1 MKLLNRC
8 ATPLIILSLSS
19 SLLCAETKSTPSEKE
34 EAAEK
39 EALTPELRPA
49 LAIQSGKVDF
59 HAKIPRTGTPFPRFS
74 WLIAPQDR
82 YQLQSAYQIIVA
94 ESEEECKAGGKLA
107 WDSGRVES
115 NSSSLVEAP
124 EATLSPSKTYFWR
137 ARLWN
142 NTKVEGKWSRVFTTI
157 STEKTVKENLSLGT
171 FECSDEKLNAI
182 IENCEK
188 NCETAFQWP
197 AQFPPGDQPWGA
209 PLQASL
215 RGYSFTNDIT
225 PFLRKYLKAANE
237 AIAKAPTF
245 PALIPAPKT
254 QKEPS
259 PGYSEAPII
268 GAFVISQLTG
278 DKTFVKPYL
287 TGYAKHLDSVFD
299 NDPKFEGKPL
309 GKALEDYGHL
319 DDPTSAEFLTLAYF
333 ALGCRIT
340 GELATGDGHLPYIM
354 QHKERFSRA
363 HKGFAANFIDE
374 KGNLTETS
382 QTARILAIRFGILPP
397 ESKEKELKA
406 LLADLKERGLR
417 CGILGQTALLPVL
430 TWTGNTDQAL
440 TYARN
445 FSQKDQEPSIVANA
459 VVQEWLF
466 SFLAGF
472 IHEGLGFKVG
482 RISPFIPEDKSLTS
496 LSASHLTPYG
506 KISVTWEKKKDHLS
520 VKVTIP
526 PNTTGI
532 IALPASPEAEI
543 MEGGLSLEEAPFCQL
558 IGDKKGRKEII
569 AQSGNYHFTVKSRED
584 AQSNK

>member
-8 ATPLIILSLSS
+8 ATSLVILSLSS

-82 YQLQSAYQIIVA
+82 GQLQSAYQIIVA

-107 WDSGRVES
+107 WDSGRV
-115 NSSSLVEAP
+115 
-124 EATLSPSKTYFWR
+124 
-137 ARLWN
+137 
-142 NTKVEGKWSRVFTTI
+142 
-157 STEKTVKENLSLGT
+157 
-171 FECSDEKLNAI
+171 
-182 IENCEK
+182 
-188 NCETAFQWP
+188 
-197 AQFPPGDQPWGA
+197 
-209 PLQASL
+209 
-215 RGYSFTNDIT
+215 
-225 PFLRKYLKAANE
+225 
-237 AIAKAPTF
+237 
-245 PALIPAPKT
+245 
-254 QKEPS
+254 
-259 PGYSEAPII
+259 
-268 GAFVISQLTG
+268 
-278 DKTFVKPYL
+278 
-287 TGYAKHLDSVFD
+287 
-299 NDPKFEGKPL
+299 
-309 GKALEDYGHL
+309 
-319 DDPTSAEFLTLAYF
+319 
-333 ALGCRIT
+333 
-340 GELATGDGHLPYIM
+340 
-354 QHKERFSRA
+354 
-363 HKGFAANFIDE
+363 
-374 KGNLTETS
+374 
-382 QTARILAIRFGILPP
+382 

-472 IHEGLGFKVG
+472 IHEGPGFKVG